1 MHVECFNYD
10 DFTKAKELCAAVA
23 DGNMEKA
30 ERLLLKGANPN
41 ILVEKAENKAVP
53 ALEFVADNH
62 DGMTALLRKF
72 GAITMEEYINE
83 E

>member
-1 MHVECFNYD
+1 MHVECYNCD
-10 DFTKAKELCAAVA
+10 EFTKAKELCTVVA
-23 DGNMEKA
+23 EGCMEKT
-30 ERLLLKGANPN
+30 EELLLSGANPN

-53 ALEFVADNH
+53 ALEFVAGNH